1 MEGES
6 PAPACQLDERG
17 LRAQLERYRQIGGH
31 VEALEREP
39 RRVVVRFASD
49 LPRDRLE
56 AALAVERGCCAFIG
70 VDYDPTARLLSL
82 TVDQAAYDPALD
94 ALADAL
100 SRGDRRPARVSVHIA
115 NG

>member
-6 PAPACQLDERG
+6 AAPACRLDEGG
-17 LRAQLERYRQIGGH
+17 LRAQLERYRQVSGYVDS
-31 VEALEREP
+31 VERGP
-39 RRVVVRFASD
+39 CRVVVRFASD

-56 AALAVERGCCAFIG
+56 AALAVERGCCPFIG
-70 VDYDPTARLLSL
+70 VDYDPEARLLSL

-100 SRGDRRPARVSVHIA
+100 SRGDRGPARR
-115 NG
+115 

>member
-6 PAPACQLDERG
+6 PAPACRLDESG
-17 LRAQLERYRQIGGH
+17 LRAQLERYRQISGH
-31 VEALEREP
+31 VDAVEREP

-56 AALAVERGCCAFIG
+56 AALAVERGCCPFIG
-70 VDYDPTARLLSL
+70 ADYDPAARLLSL

-100 SRGDRRPARVSVHIA
+100 SRGDRRPARR
-115 NG
+115 